1 MESKNLEEFTTKLSI
16 KETNILL
23 KFKNTNANNNKNNN
37 KNNKNDK
44 FLKIAKDTI
53 IKNRLILENYI
64 KRNPIFLTS
73 YEPLNLNQLD
83 NSFLKSKNEEKLEIP
98 KVLDYMIKGGQNADV
113 GPMASVAGTFSQLV
127 VEELVN
133 NDCINPMAENG
144 GDIYL
149 KQNGKESDNKDTV
162 VGLYAGKSNI
172 SGHLGFKLK
181 KETLKKG
188 YGICTSSGTVG
199 HSVSLGNADAVVV
212 FARNAYIADAAA
224 TAIGNY
230 ARGTS
235 EEAISKCLERA
246 DEIPKIDGV
255 FVAVGENVGIRGK
268 LPKLVS
274 TDKKETYGT
283 TFELI

>member
-1 MESKNLEEFTTKLSI
+1 MIKSNLNEFKEKFTAKLSI

-23 KFKNTNANNNKNNN
+23 KFKNGNVNNKINNKNNQ
-37 KNNKNDK
+37 
-44 FLKIAKDTI
+44 FVKIAKDTI
-53 IKNRLILENYI
+53 IKNRSILENYI
-64 KRNPIFLTS
+64 LKNPLFLTS
-73 YEPLNLNQLD
+73 YEPLNLNQMD
-83 NSFLKSKNEEKLEIP
+83 NSIFNIKRNEDEIP
-98 KVLDYMIKGGQNADV
+98 NIITNMIEAGKNANV

-127 VEELVN
+127 VEELIK
-133 NDCINPMAENG
+133 NDCINPVAENG

-149 KQNGKESDNKDTV
+149 KQNGKPCDNEDTV
-162 VGLYAGKSNI
+162 IGLYAGKSNI

-188 YGICTSSGTVG
+188 YGVCTSSGTVG

-224 TAIGNY
+224 TSIGNY
-230 ARGTS
+230 AKGTP

-246 DEIPKIDGV
+246 DEIDKIDGV
-255 FVAVGENVGIRGK
+255 FIAMGENVGIRGK

-274 TDKKETYGT
+274 TDKKETYNT